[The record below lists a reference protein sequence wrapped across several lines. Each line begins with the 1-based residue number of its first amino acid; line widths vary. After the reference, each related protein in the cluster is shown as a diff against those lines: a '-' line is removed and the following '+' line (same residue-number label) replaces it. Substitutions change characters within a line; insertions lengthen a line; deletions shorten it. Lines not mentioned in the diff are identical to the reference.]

1 MSVAIAHCE
10 IDAILNVDVAGESFA
25 LGTLNKDK
33 CPHFKLDIILV
44 DEDVTLRHT
53 GKSKVHLTGYKGI
66 SFGHDMDSD
75 DEYGAL
81 LLLLVLV

>member
-1 MSVAIAHCE
+1 MTN
-10 IDAILNVDVAGESFA
+10 DAGESFA

-44 DEDVTLRHT
+44 DEDVVLRHT

-75 DEYGAL
+75 DEYGACCSL
-81 LLLLVLV
+81 E